1 MDTILDMNNRDD
13 IISSNAILFNS
24 IIKLFK
30 AVIADI
36 EVITIITS
44 NIIINIIT
52 ILYWILYNG

>member
-52 ILYWILYNG
+52 KYLIYYTA